1 MTRIQDQKTHPE
13 LERTPAESYP
23 LPDCGYLRIG
33 NIERPGCTLWTA
45 DQGVYWIAAC
55 DDPNL
60 PDEANESTDQEKAHL
75 AALVERAPLLHSDV
89 KAMVTAYL

>member
-1 MTRIQDQKTHPE
+1 MTRIQDQKTR
-13 LERTPAESYP
+13 LASCP
-23 LPDCGYLRIG
+23 LPDCGHLHIG
-33 NIERPGCTLWTA
+33 DVSRPGCQVWTA

-60 PDEANESTDQEKAHL
+60 PDEAFESTDQEKAHL